1 MFTISPSI
9 YSADL
14 LNLRQVVRS
23 LEGFEHLHLDIDDGN
38 FVRGISFG
46 MDLVEPLA
54 KETDIPLDAH
64 LEVLNPMDYVA
75 PLCEA
80 GIGQIVAHVEALPF
94 PSLFLSSVHKYGKKA
109 GLALNIKTPAEFLEP
124 YIDQLDCVIVVSV
137 EADVE
142 GLPFRPGVLNKIRK
156 LRQMLPKETTIWV
169 DGGVNESN
177 LKAVIDAGADAIVQ
191 GRAVFKAKDPNEAYR
206 RLLALGRSYEQERD
220 NHAV

>member
-14 LNLRQVVRS
+14 LNLRQVLRS

-64 LEVLNPMDYVA
+64 LEVLNPMDYVV

>member
-14 LNLRQVVRS
+14 LNLRQVLHS

-80 GIGQIVAHVEALPF
+80 GIQQIVAHVEALPF
-94 PSLFLSSVHKYGKKA
+94 PSLFLSSVHKYGRKA

-156 LRQMLPKETTIWV
+156 LRRMLPKETTIWV

-191 GRAVFKAKDPNEAYR
+191 GRAVFKASDPNEAYR

>member
-14 LNLRQVVRS
+14 LNLRQVLHS

-54 KETDIPLDAH
+54 RETNIPLDAH
-64 LEVLNPMDYVA
+64 LEVLNPMDYVV

-80 GIGQIVAHVEALPF
+80 GIEQIVAHVEALPF

-206 RLLALGRSYEQERD
+206 RLIVLGRSYEQERD